1 MLNSR
6 KTKKVVKMRGSNSH
20 GYGYKARHRGK
31 GSKGGKGNA
40 GSFKQ
45 KKSWFFRY
53 DRGHLGKAKGFKSL
67 RQKEISPDYKA
78 INLRDIQK
86 LVEKNKL
93 VGEIEINNFG
103 YQKVLSAGYL
113 KTPISVKAAYFSKSA
128 EEKITKAGGKI
139 VRV

>member
-6 KTKKVVKMRGSNSH
+6 KRKKVVKMRGSNSH

-45 KKSWFFRY
+45 KKSWFLRY

-67 RQKEISPDYKA
+67 RQKEIKPEYKA
-78 INLRDIQK
+78 INLRGIQK
-86 LVEKNKL
+86 IIEKNKL
-93 VGEIEINNFG
+93 KGELDLQAFG
-103 YQKVLSAGYL
+103 YQKVLSAGQL
-113 KTPISVKAAYFSKSA
+113 KTALSIKAKYFSRTA
-128 EEKITKAGGKI
+128 EEKITQSGGKAI
-139 VRV
+139 KL

>member
-45 KKSWFFRY
+45 KKSWFFRF
-53 DRGHLGKAKGFKSL
+53 DRGHLGKQKGFKSL
-67 RQKEISPDYKA
+67 KEKEIKAGYTA
-78 INLRDIQK
+78 INLRDIQQ
-86 LVEKNKL
+86 LADKNNV
-93 VGEIEINNFG
+93 VGVFDAISYG
-103 YQKVLSAGYL
+103 YDKILSAGNL
-113 KTPISVKAAYFSKSA
+113 KKPMEIKAKYFSQRA
-128 EEKITKAGGKI
+128 EEKITKTGGKA
-139 VRV
+139 VKV